1 MYIYFF
7 EQRAK
12 LLLFCGVFRNCLIT
26 LSNIYNYTIYKLCMQ
41 KNSGLTQSVSFVS

>member
-12 LLLFCGVFRNCLIT
+12 LLLFCGVFRNCLIIFR
-26 LSNIYNYTIYKLCMQ
+26 IYIILCVIIYTIVE
-41 KNSGLTQSVSFVS
+41 NSELK